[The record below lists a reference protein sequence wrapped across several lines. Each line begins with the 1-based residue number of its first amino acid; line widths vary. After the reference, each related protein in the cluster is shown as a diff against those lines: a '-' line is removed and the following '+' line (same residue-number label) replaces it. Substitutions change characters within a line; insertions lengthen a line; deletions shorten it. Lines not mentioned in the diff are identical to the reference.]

1 MNKDKTEELLK
12 QYQTENK
19 VKSLFKIFTIQT
31 LLHRSELKKEARVPV
46 STIFYNLF
54 LLAFYGCGINGI
66 FNEKT
71 PEGFHNT
78 SGRDVYYRFMNN
90 PKNNW
95 RKLLYNVAIKIIK
108 KLKSWNSDGR
118 AKYLIVD
125 DTSRHKKG
133 KNVEFSGY
141 FFDHVIGKSVWG
153 MVDLFLC

>member
-1 MNKDKTEELLK
+1 LIKKTKIQKRAVMDKDKTEELLK

-19 VKSLFKIFTIQT
+19 VKSLFKIFTIRT
-31 LLHRSELKKEARVPV
+31 LLHRSGLKKESGVPV

-78 SGRDVYYRFMNN
+78 SGKDVYYRFMNN
-90 PKNNW
+90 PQNNW
-95 RKLLYNVAIKIIK
+95 RKLLYTVAIKIIK

-125 DTSRHKKG
+125 DTSRYKKG
-133 KNVEFSGY
+133 KKV
-141 FFDHVIGKSVWG
+141 
-153 MVDLFLC
+153 